1 MSRSS
6 ILLRM
11 CLEGARQRA
20 GARGIWVFTPA
31 TGGGTAPLLIRCGD
45 VDDLGRRANEAAIH
59 DLCLGGPQQPEEV
72 SPIEEV
78 ESPWAECR
86 LVRVSLAQAGVALGG
101 PAELPTPSRRRT
113 DRGELAP
120 PAFPPVLVGLC
131 FAPGAAPPAG
141 FGLVEPRDTDW
152 TWRLMMIGTLAV
164 QLQQVSAVLD
174 DPVSGLP
181 GRSEFLA
188 TVEMALEGAR
198 DSGEPLTLLLVNPDE
213 FAFVNERFG
222 AEAGD
227 SVIREVA
234 RRLRASQRSTDLV
247 ARHGGAIFATA
258 MPGTPIQTGR
268 SVAEKIRV
276 RLSDEPFLEG
286 ALRLG
291 FSVGAT
297 AFDAASDQETGAI
310 ELIRRADQALFAAK
324 RAGGSRV
331 VTWQERWAAEEVG
344 AQDRLSGVF
353 TGNITR
359 DYRKMALLLDTVG
372 AIAASSDYPEL
383 AGQVVEN
390 VFSTLHAERVGIYRK
405 TADGELTLLRGL
417 KRDRATDEVR
427 SKDTSLLLD
436 ATQRRLLIR
445 AAGGGPPLKAST
457 EKAAPDG
464 STFDSLTCVVP
475 LAAGGVIHGCL
486 ILEGRA
492 DTMTVDES
500 DLDLLRMLAS
510 QLAIACD
517 RAGLAEQERRRQE
530 AERRRLQDELELLRG
545 ALQESKLVYRSE
557 EMEAALGIARRV
569 APTDATV
576 LLTGES
582 GTGKE
587 LFARTIHEASP
598 RRKRPLLVVDCGA
611 IPTSLIESEL
621 FGHEKGAYTGA
632 SQRKLGRLVEASGG
646 TVLLDE
652 ISELPLEVQSKLL
665 RFVQEKQLTP
675 VGGSRP
681 QAVDVRVIAAS
692 NRDLSQEVVAGRFR
706 GDLYHRLNVVRI
718 LVPALRD
725 RPDDILLLAEHFVEL
740 YTLLYHKAVR
750 RLTPE
755 AEALL
760 MQYAWPGNVRELQNR
775 IMQAVILCEG
785 PELGVSELGLP
796 IEEPSAAP
804 SRARAAGG
812 PTLAARSPTPPDEGP
827 GVGTVESPEEPW
839 EALRVA
845 LARQVQLAGS
855 RVDRLP
861 PPLGRWLGDDLFLEA
876 NAAAEGVVRRGARR
890 LGVPATTFRRRL
902 NRALSEVENK
912 MAPRPAGWDKVRQ
925 ALSGLLGSRRGSE
938 DLLRRVQR
946 LLLDEVQSHAPEG
959 AQVRSA
965 LLGVTL
971 PTYRR
976 RLADGP

>member
-11 CLEGARQRA
+11 CLEGARQHA
-20 GARGIWVFTPA
+20 GARGVWVYTAASAGA
-31 TGGGTAPLLIRCGD
+31 TTPLLLRCGD
-45 VDDLGRRANEAAIH
+45 VHDLGRRANEVTIH
-59 DLCLGGPQQPEEV
+59 DLCLGGGPPSEEV
-72 SPIEEV
+72 PPIEEV
-78 ESPWAECR
+78 RSPWPECR

-101 PAELPTPSRRRT
+101 PTGLETPSRRRT
-113 DRGELAP
+113 DRGELATP
-120 PAFPPVLVGLC
+120 TFPPVLVGLC
-131 FAPGAAPPAG
+131 FAPGAAPPASLDLLAPASG
-141 FGLVEPRDTDW
+141 GDLGEADW
-152 TWRLMMIGTLAV
+152 SWRLVLIATLAV

-188 TVEMALEGAR
+188 TVEMSLEGAR
-198 DSGEPLTLLLVNPDE
+198 DSGEPMTLLLVNPDD

-247 ARHGGAIFATA
+247 ARHGGAIFAAA
-258 MPGTPIQTGR
+258 MPGTPIHTGR
-268 SVAEKIRV
+268 SVAEKIRL
-276 RLSDEPFLEG
+276 RLSDEPFLDG

-291 FSVGAT
+291 FSVGVT
-297 AFDAASDQETGAI
+297 AFDAASDQEAGAV

-324 RAGGSRV
+324 RAGGGRV
-331 VTWQERWAAEEVG
+331 VAWEERWAAEEVG

-353 TGNITR
+353 TGNISR

-372 AIAASSDYPEL
+372 AIAASSDYAEL

-390 VFSTLHAERVGIYRK
+390 LFSTLHAERVGIYRK

-417 KRDRATDEVR
+417 KRDRGTEEVR
-427 SKDTSLLLD
+427 SKDTGLLLD

-475 LAAGGVIHGCL
+475 LAAGGVTHGCL

-598 RRKRPLLVVDCGA
+598 RRKRPMVVVDCGA

-632 SQRKLGRLVEASGG
+632 SQRKLGRLVEAAAG

-692 NRDLSQEVVAGRFR
+692 NRDLSQEVAAGRFR
-706 GDLYHRLNVVRI
+706 EDLYHRLNVVRI

-740 YTLLYHKAVR
+740 YTLLYHKTVR

-796 IEEPSAAP
+796 VDEPSAAP
-804 SRARAAGG
+804 PRARGAPAPAPRRAGPAAG
-812 PTLAARSPTPPDEGP
+812 P
-827 GVGTVESPEEPW
+827 VGAPEDSW

-845 LARQVQLAGS
+845 LARQVRLAGS

-876 NAAAEGVVRRGARR
+876 NTAAGGVARRGARR

-912 MAPRPAGWDKVRQ
+912 MAPRPAGWDEVRQ
-925 ALSGLLGSRRGSE
+925 ALSALLGSRQASG

-965 LLGVTL
+965 LLGITL

-976 RLADGP
+976 RLMDGP